1 MARSSRRENRKD
13 NRRYQETRYQWSLGR
28 ETGAKTCQT
37 AHGRLQK
44 RVKQAEGVMKRVKR
58 VGGDPDQVAL
68 PQFTMEDL
76 AQLIRQC
83 LLNARASAYSFPWLL
98 QDIGSRFIVQKRGG
112 FATCRLGTIA
122 AKITQNELGC
132 PDYVWQRFRSGED
145 AKPVSLPQ
153 YFGPD
158 TNRMRAHTLFTPIAC
173 KRSTL
178 AIS

>member
-1 MARSSRRENRKD
+1 
-13 NRRYQETRYQWSLGR
+13 
-28 ETGAKTCQT
+28 
-37 AHGRLQK
+37 
-44 RVKQAEGVMKRVKR
+44 VKQAEGVMKRVKR

-132 PDYVWQRFRSGED
+132 PDYVWQRFRSGEE

-153 YFGPD
+153 YFGQD
-158 TNRMRAHTLFTPIAC
+158 TNLMRAHTLFTPTAC